1 MNNAGRGDFPKTF
14 RFSMRC
20 ERTFGALAVALPL
33 LIAPARADAHTALN
47 GLGSFWAGA
56 LHPLLSIDQLAV
68 LLALAVWLGPQQHRA
83 DTPVAAVGVGALLG
97 AFGAWA
103 AGLNEGAHFAVGA
116 AMALSGAAGAAAIDP
131 SRAWVAPFAAGLCG
145 LIVGAANAAGVE
157 QLSHGLYALGA
168 ALATASIVAH
178 GLLAVSHASHPFWVK
193 IAARGGAGVVAAT
206 GVVLCAFNSFGW
218 RARW

>member
-1 MNNAGRGDFPKTF
+1 MFWAR
-14 RFSMRC
+14 
-20 ERTFGALAVALPL
+20 VVVL
-33 LIAPARADAHTALN
+33 LLLMAPARAEAHTALS

-68 LLALAVWLGPQQHRA
+68 LLALAVWLGPQQRRA
-83 DTPVAAVGVGALLG
+83 DTAVAAVGVGALLG

-103 AGLNEGAHFAVGA
+103 AELKDGAPFAVGV
-116 AMALSGAAGAAAIDP
+116 AMTLSGAAGAAAIDS
-131 SRAWVAPFAAGLCG
+131 SRAWVAPSAAGLCG

-168 ALATASIVAH
+168 ALAAASIAAH
-178 GLLAVSHASHPFWVK
+178 GLLAVSRASHPFWVRM
-193 IAARGGAGVVAAT
+193 AARVGAGVVAAS
-206 GVVLCAFNSFGW
+206 GVALCFFNVFGW